1 MNIGSPKLT
10 YHICQTGAGFQLS
23 CESTTDLPFD
33 TVNRKEISTI
43 FYSYSIDGVEYYDD
57 MGRDPAA
64 RGVFYQQLRA
74 GKFSTTTQVNTFRY
88 TEYFRALLE
97 KGDVLHIAFTSGL
110 TPSVYNAITAAKTL
124 QEEYPHRKIIV
135 VDSMAGSFGYGLL
148 MLRAAEMRDAG
159 ATMEEIADWIRA
171 KGTSVHHC
179 FYVTDLTTLKRGGRI
194 SGASAKIATVL
205 GICPVIRLDHS
216 GHLTAHKKVRGK
228 KSAMKALI
236 DEMLG
241 HATDGAGHSET
252 CIIGHADAPEDAEA
266 VRLMIEDAFPNL
278 AGKVLVYPLG
288 PVLVSHCGIGP
299 VAVFFMG
306 DERAE

>member
-1 MNIGSPKLT
+1 MNDCT
-10 YHICQTGAGFQLS
+10 FHICPTKANFQLS

-33 TVNRKEISTI
+33 VLTQKEISTI
-43 FYSYSIDGVEYYDD
+43 YYSYSIEGKEYYDD
-57 MGRDPAA
+57 MGRDASVRA
-64 RGVFYQQLRA
+64 DFYQELRA
-74 GKFSTTTQVNTFRY
+74 GKFSTTTQVNTYRY

-110 TPSVYNAITAAKTL
+110 TPSVYNAIAAAESL
-124 QEEYPHRKIIV
+124 REEYPHRKLIV
-135 VDSMAGSFGYGLL
+135 LDSMAGSFGYGLL

-159 ATMEEIADWIRA
+159 ASMEEIADWIQA
-171 KGTSVHHC
+171 SGTSVHHC
-179 FYVTDLTTLKRGGRI
+179 FYVTDLTTLRKGGRI

-228 KSAMKALI
+228 KSAMKALVE
-236 DEMLG
+236 EMLD
-241 HATDGAGHSET
+241 HATDGKNHSET

-266 VRLMIEDAFPNL
+266 VRDMILEQFPNL
-278 AGKVLVYPLG
+278 KDKILVYPLG